1 MSFSG
6 RTFKIDILLPSAII
20 ALAVLIR
27 CLVPIDANIDWL
39 VSNCRRFLDGAHLYK
54 DIVETNPPMAIFI
67 YLPATGVERLTGL
80 PAEDVFTAMLL
91 AAGTASA
98 WVFHRLVRD
107 QVPDGVSQHVLL
119 ASVLVAVL
127 VAPLS
132 AFGEREHVALV
143 LLLPLYGVA
152 IRRAGGLAV
161 SWPLILLAGGL
172 AGIAPMIKPYFALG
186 VAAPY
191 LFVAVRHRS
200 ALSVLAPEALLAASL
215 LGLYAL
221 LVAHFIPAY
230 AREVVPLL
238 VDLYQPMRLP
248 LSEVLISFKPIM
260 WLVSIVCLYAAL
272 RRRMFDPVTGV
283 LISASAGFLLVMI
296 VQGRNWPY
304 HAYPAVALMLMA
316 VPQATLPALTS
327 GDPKR
332 RVPAIAAGIAAL
344 AHLSYFTAFGYGG
357 GGVVAP
363 IRAVVAHPTVMSISF
378 DLTPGHPITTETHG
392 TWVGTYSSR
401 WITAN
406 ANYLLQRTTDPARR
420 AKLRS
425 WLAYDRAVANRDL
438 AKRPDIVLVGLG
450 PFNWPGWIDAD
461 PETRRLMADYVP
473 LARDTLTPAQR
484 QRYEGVE
491 AFIRRDLKRIPKSV
505 ERFSN

>member
-1 MSFSG
+1 MSADG
-6 RTFKIDILLPSAII
+6 RTLKIDARVLPLAII
-20 ALAVLIR
+20 ALAVVIR

-39 VSNCRRFLDGAHLYK
+39 VSNCRRFLDGARLYK

-67 YLPATGVERLTGL
+67 YLPATVVERLTGL
-80 PAEDVFTAMLL
+80 PAEGVFTAMLL

-98 WVFHRLVRD
+98 WLFHRLVRD
-107 QVPDGVSQHVLL
+107 GSNVLL
-119 ASVLVAVL
+119 ASVLFAVL

-152 IRRAGGLAV
+152 IRRAGGAAV
-161 SWPLILLAGGL
+161 AWPLIVLAGGL
-172 AGIAPMIKPYFALG
+172 AGLAPMIKPYFALG

-191 LFVAVRHRS
+191 LFIAVKRRNP
-200 ALSVLAPEALLAASL
+200 LSLLAPEALIAGTM
-215 LGLYAL
+215 LGAYAL

-230 AREVVPLL
+230 AQEVVPLL

-248 LSEVLISFKPIM
+248 LNEVLISFKPIM
-260 WLVSIVCLYAAL
+260 WALSAICLYLAI
-272 RRRMFDPVTGV
+272 RRRLFDSVTGV
-283 LISASAGFLLVMI
+283 LVAASAGFLLVMI

-316 VPQATLPALTS
+316 IPQAVVPALTS
-327 GDPKR
+327 GDPKQ
-332 RVPAIAAGIAAL
+332 RVPAIAAAIAAL
-344 AHLSYFTAFGYGG
+344 AHLSYFAGFGYGG

-363 IRAVVAHPTVMSISF
+363 IRAAVKHPTVMSISF

-406 ANYLLQRTTDPARR
+406 ANYLLQRTADPARK
-420 AKLRS
+420 AKLKA
-425 WLAYDRAVANRDL
+425 WLAYDRTVANRDL
-438 AKRPDIVLVGLG
+438 MKRPDIVLVGLG

-461 PETRRLMADYVP
+461 PQTHSLMQDYAP
-473 LARDTLTPAQR
+473 LAKDTLTPAQR
-484 QRYEGVE
+484 QRYEGIE
-491 AFIRRDLKRIPKSV
+491 AFVRKDLIAAPARP
-505 ERFSN
+505 